1 LTVKHRL
8 KLNIFLTLAVLGT
21 DTESVA
27 ESVRKRFCSYVGIR
41 TKGLTFISLLPYN
54 TYEDRFYR
62 EAGKMPGTVKKTR
75 YFLDLDPELRNR
87 VKAFAAL
94 KGKTMRD
101 WLTEAII
108 AKLEDEIDASEGLAS
123 LANVKGTVSLENY
136 LESRQGN
143 SKKAE

>member
-1 LTVKHRL
+1 MVYMGGG
-8 KLNIFLTLAVLGT
+8 NMSGT
-21 DTESVA
+21 A
-27 ESVRKRFCSYVGIR
+27 
-41 TKGLTFISLLPYN
+41 
-54 TYEDRFYR
+54 
-62 EAGKMPGTVKKTR
+62 KKTK
-75 YFLDLDPELRNR
+75 YYLDIDPDLRNR

-123 LANVKGTVSLENY
+123 MTNAEGTMSLENY
-136 LESRQGN
+136 LGSRQGN